1 MAVLNRREFLGAVS
15 VAAAAQT
22 PPRKPN
28 IIWIM
33 ADDLGYGDL
42 GCYGQSKGLRT
53 PNIDRIAAEGV
64 RFTQVYA
71 ASTVCAP
78 SRCGLMSGKHMG
90 HATVRGNMRPEA
102 GLSPDEPA
110 VSEILKGAGYH
121 TGIFGKWGLGGPW
134 TKGTPNDRGFDE
146 WFGYLDQV
154 HAHEYYPE
162 HLWENRKQVFLRGN
176 RGSRREEYS
185 HDKFTPKALDF
196 MRRHKDEPFFLY
208 LPYTIP
214 HANNEGGRTT
224 GDGMDVPDYGSFA
237 DKDWPTPEKGFAAMI
252 ERLDRDVG
260 LLMEELKTLGID
272 DNTIVFFTS
281 DNGPHRE
288 GGHDPEFFESR
299 GPLRGIKRDL
309 YEGGIRVPLLARWP
323 GRIEAGSVSDQVWAF
338 WDFLPTAAE
347 LAGVSA
353 PQGID
358 GISMAPALLGRPQT
372 DHEYLYWEFHERGF
386 KQAIRM
392 GRWKGV
398 RLGTKKP
405 LELYDLAGDVGEQND
420 VAARRPEIA
429 KKITELM
436 TTARVDSEL
445 FPIREGT

>member
-15 VAAAAQT
+15 VAVAAQT